1 MAKKD
6 TKKEPIADIKVE
18 VNPLNLSARFLAA
31 RPDLVGA
38 WIIGAHGILPIFKA
52 EHKPAIISFLET
64 LQSEFFSA
72 LKHHWEKKHP
82 EQKMTYTFGTI
93 CRNSRG
99 EERLVIGVQP
109 TEKGKPTYEY
119 IGDDGKLGACNES
132 SMTGWMEKI

>member
-6 TKKEPIADIKVE
+6 TKKAPVEIKTTE
-18 VNPLNLSARFLAA
+18 NPLNLTARFLTA

-38 WIIGAHGILPIFKA
+38 WIIGAHSLLPIFKS
-52 EHKPAIISFLET
+52 EQKPAIISYLET
-64 LQSEFFSA
+64 VQSEFFAA
-72 LKHHWEKKHP
+72 LKHHWENKHP

-93 CRNSRG
+93 CRNNRG
-99 EERLVIGVQP
+99 EERLVIGIQP
-109 TEKGKPTYEY
+109 TEKGKPTYDY